1 LDIHAR
7 SMLAIDGLRLSDVR
21 CRTHASGWSA
31 PDVSPVHRIVLVR
44 DGLFRRRGSAGEGVL
59 DATGAYLRV
68 PGDEHE
74 IAHPVH
80 GGDRFTSIEL
90 SPALAEAA
98 GAPATGSYLR
108 TSRQADLEHRLLLA
122 ALARGED
129 EDAEERALALV
140 ANVLRTPSPPRAR
153 AAHRRLVHDV
163 QELLTLDPALTLQD
177 LGRRLSY
184 SPHHISRVFAAV
196 TGASVASHR
205 RRLRVRWVAERLA
218 EGQRDL
224 ARLATEV
231 GLTDASHLT
240 RTVRRELGLVP
251 SALRTALAPSR
262 EAAAGAAVG
271 PA

>member
-1 LDIHAR
+1 
-7 SMLAIDGLRLSDVR
+7 MLAIDGLRLSDVR

-44 DGLFRRRGSAGEGVL
+44 DGVFRRRGSAGEGVL

-90 SPALAEAA
+90 SPALAE
-98 GAPATGSYLR
+98 ATGSYLR